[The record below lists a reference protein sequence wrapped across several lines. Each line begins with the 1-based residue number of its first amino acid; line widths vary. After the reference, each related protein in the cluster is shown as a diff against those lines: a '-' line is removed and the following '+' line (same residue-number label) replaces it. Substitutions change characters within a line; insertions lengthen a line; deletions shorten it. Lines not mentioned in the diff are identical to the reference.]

1 MTVLSI
7 LRVCSVEN
15 TFQPLPVLSASCTLP
30 EGHFEQTLV
39 LNLKSEA
46 RFQAHISPGTFRLF

>member
-15 TFQPLPVLSASCTLP
+15 TFQPLPVLSASCALP

-39 LNLKSEA
+39 LFEETKLGSSRTA
-46 RFQAHISPGTFRLF
+46 LGTFRRF